1 MGYTIFVPV
10 DWIYVG
16 ARVWII
22 EPGSRTGY
30 GEPWPCRNMIKGF
43 SRSGLYYQHDSST
56 PVYHTEFSEIGKS
69 VFETKEEAE
78 EALVKWRKW
87 KKGE

>member
-10 DWIYVG
+10 DWLYVG

-22 EPGSRTGY
+22 EPASRIGWD
-30 GEPWPCRNMIKGF
+30 EPCVFGNTVKGF
-43 SRSGLYYQHDSST
+43 SRSGLYYRHDSST
-56 PVYHTEFSEIGKS
+56 PVYHEEFSEIGKS
-69 VFETKEEAE
+69 IFETKQEAE
-78 EALVKWRKW
+78 DALAKWKAW